1 MEKTRT
7 VVRIAG
13 QELKLAAL
21 ESEEYMQMLAKFVD
35 KKYDDVQSAY
45 PNLSTVN
52 CLLLASVNIADEL
65 HRLRAEYDALDS
77 RIAQLRE
84 LPRQS
89 APSAPVKRPFE
100 AKQPVTVK

>member
-7 VVRIAG
+7 VVRVAG
-13 QELKLAAL
+13 QELKLSAA
-21 ESEEYMQMLAKFVD
+21 ESEDYMQMLAKYVD
-35 KKYDDVQSAY
+35 RKYDDVQSAY

-52 CLLLASVNIADEL
+52 CLVLASLNMADEL

-84 LPRQS
+84 MPRQR
-89 APSAPVKRPFE
+89 APAAPVTRPFE
-100 AKQPVTVK
+100 SKQPTTVK

>member
-1 MEKTRT
+1 MDKTRT
-7 VVRIAG
+7 VVRVAG
-13 QELKLAAL
+13 QELKLSAS
-21 ESEEYMQMLAKFVD
+21 ESEEYMQMLAKYADRKFEE
-35 KKYDDVQSAY
+35 VQSAY

-52 CLLLASVNIADEL
+52 CLVLASLNMADEL

-89 APSAPVKRPFE
+89 VAPVKRPFE
-100 AKQPVTVK
+100 AKQPTTVK